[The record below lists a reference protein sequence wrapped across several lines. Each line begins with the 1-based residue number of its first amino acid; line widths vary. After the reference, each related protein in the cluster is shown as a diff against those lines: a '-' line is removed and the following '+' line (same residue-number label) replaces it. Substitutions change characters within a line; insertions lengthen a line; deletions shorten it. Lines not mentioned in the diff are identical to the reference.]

1 MKNII
6 KTLIVMLTSV
16 SLFGLANAGEVGV
29 SGTAKAT
36 YNIESGGINAGK
48 GLGITNELNFTASGE
63 TDAGY
68 TWSYSMELDPG
79 ATSAAS
85 ETTGTNTQS
94 AQNDDT
100 KLTLTTPYGTVG
112 VFISEGG
119 LDVEDAASQSAYS
132 RPTDMGGSD
141 GTVDNFTIDAYNN
154 VQYHTPADLIPFG
167 GSFKIAHA
175 TDLDA
180 YGSGNNAGGTGQ
192 GADGIGIDGYVG
204 RSATE
209 MQVTFDAIPMADG
222 LKVGASYFEF
232 DEQGADGAK
241 IDATAESGAYYATY
255 SIGNVSLGYSKGFKQ
270 LLVSDNANGGSPG
283 TLVDHYD
290 QTNQS
295 IAYAVNDDLTISYER
310 EESKAAYLDD
320 TNNADV
326 TQKSTGIQLAYNLGG
341 MTLAVSR
348 NSHVNPSY
356 SETATDIDQ
365 TLFALTMAF

>member
-6 KTLIVMLTSV
+6 KTLIVMLTSI
-16 SLFGLANAGEVGV
+16 SLFGSANAGELSV

-36 YNIESGGINAGK
+36 YNIESGANTGK

-79 ATSAAS
+79 ATA
-85 ETTGTNTQS
+85 GTNTDNESLQS

-100 KLTLTTPYGTVG
+100 KLTLSTPYGTVG

-141 GTVDNFTIDAYNN
+141 GVVDNFTIDAYNN
-154 VQYHTPADLIPFG
+154 MQYHTPADLIPFG
-167 GSFKIAHA
+167 GSFKLAYA
-175 TDLDA
+175 PDLDT

-192 GADGIGIDGYVG
+192 EADGIGVDGYVG

-209 MQVTFDAIPMADG
+209 MQVSFDAIPMADG

-232 DEQGADGAK
+232 DQQGGDGVK
-241 IDATAESGAYYATY
+241 KDQEAESGAYYATY
-255 SIGNVSLGYSKGFKQ
+255 SIGNVSLGYSKGFKA
-270 LLVSDNANGGSPG
+270 LLISNDANGGSPG
-283 TLVDHYD
+283 TLVESYD

-295 IAYAVNDDLTISYER
+295 IAYAINDDLSVSYEK
-310 EESKAAYLDD
+310 EESKATYLDD
-320 TNNADV
+320 ANADV
-326 TQKSTGIQLAYNLGG
+326 TQKSTGIQLAYNMGG
-341 MTLAVSR
+341 MTLAVSK

-365 TLFALTMAF
+365 TLIAVTMAF

>member
-6 KTLIVMLTSV
+6 KTLIVMLTSI
-16 SLFGLANAGEVGV
+16 SLFGSATAGELGV

-36 YNIESGGINAGK
+36 YNIETGANKGK

-79 ATSAAS
+79 ATSPS
-85 ETTGTNTQS
+85 TETSTGDTQS

-141 GTVDNFTIDAYNN
+141 GVVDNFTIDAYNN
-154 VQYHTPADLIPFG
+154 MQYHTPGDLIPFG
-167 GSFKIAHA
+167 GSFKIAYA
-175 TDLDA
+175 PDLDT
-180 YGSGNNAGGTGQ
+180 YGSGNNSGVTKSD
-192 GADGIGIDGYVG
+192 GAAAYVG

-209 MQVTFDAIPMADG
+209 MQVSFDAIPMADG
-222 LKVGASYFEF
+222 LKIGASYFDF
-232 DEQGADGAK
+232 DKQGDEGK
-241 IDATAESGAYYATY
+241 KDQEAESGAYYATY
-255 SIGNVSLGYSKGFKQ
+255 SIGNVSLGYSKGFKS
-270 LLVSDNANGGSPG
+270 LLVGDDANTG
-283 TLVDHYD
+283 VEYYD

-295 IAYAVNDDLTISYER
+295 IAYAVNDDLTISYES
-310 EESKAAYLDD
+310 EKSEANYVLDSTAA
-320 TNNADV
+320 V
-326 TQKSTGIQLAYNLGG
+326 EQKSTGVQLAYNMGG
-341 MTLAVSR
+341 MTLAIAR
-348 NSHVNPSY
+348 NSHDNPSY
-356 SETATDIDQ
+356 SSTAADLDQ
-365 TLFALTMAF
+365 TLIAVTMAF

>member
-6 KTLIVMLTSV
+6 KTLIVMLTSI
-16 SLFGLANAGEVGV
+16 SLFGSATAGELGV

-36 YNIESGGINAGK
+36 YNIETGANKGK

-79 ATSAAS
+79 ATQVSGDS
-85 ETTGTNTQS
+85 DTEGSQS

-141 GTVDNFTIDAYNN
+141 GVVDNFTIDAYNN
-154 VQYHTPADLIPFG
+154 MQYHTPGDLIPFG
-167 GSFKIAHA
+167 GSFKIAYA
-175 TDLDA
+175 PDLDT
-180 YGSGNNAGGTGQ
+180 YGSGNNSGVTKSD
-192 GADGIGIDGYVG
+192 GAAAYVG

-209 MQVTFDAIPMADG
+209 MQVSFDAIPMADG
-222 LKVGASYFEF
+222 LKIGASYFDF
-232 DEQGADGAK
+232 DKQGDEGK
-241 IDATAESGAYYATY
+241 KDQEAESGAYYATY
-255 SIGNVSLGYSKGFKQ
+255 SIGNVSLGYSKGFKS
-270 LLVSDNANGGSPG
+270 LLVADDANTG
-283 TLVDHYD
+283 VEYYD

-295 IAYAVNDDLTISYER
+295 IAYAVNDDLTISYES
-310 EESKAAYLDD
+310 EKSEANYVLDSTAA
-320 TNNADV
+320 V
-326 TQKSTGIQLAYNLGG
+326 EQKSTGVQLAYNMGG
-341 MTLAVSR
+341 MTLAIAR
-348 NSHVNPSY
+348 NSHDNPSY
-356 SETATDIDQ
+356 STTAADLDQ
-365 TLFALTMAF
+365 TLIAVTMAF